1 MNLLPKDYKGVWLNK
16 KKIWLSNE
24 ELKLNDSALYKVFID
39 MKYEEDVAIVFLSK
53 NLTDEYSTYA
63 IVYCDVI
70 ASKLNFNIIELSVLG
85 YTNSKVV
92 DFGLNINSLAQQIN
106 SYQKLTQYQYLEKY
120 FIGECETMSS
130 LKKKIK
136 TILKFSWTND
146 ATIEAF

>member
-1 MNLLPKDYKGVWLNK
+1 LNLLPRDYRSVWLNK
-16 KKIWLSNE
+16 KKIWLTNE
-24 ELKLNDSALYKVFID
+24 ELKLNDLALYKVFID
-39 MKYEEDVAIVFLSK
+39 MKYDEDIAVVFLSK
-53 NLTDEYSTYA
+53 KLSDKYSTYA

-85 YTNSKVV
+85 YTNSKEV
-92 DFGLNINSLAQQIN
+92 DFGLNINSLAEQIN

-130 LKKKIK
+130 LKQKIK
-136 TILKFSWTND
+136 AILKFSWTND